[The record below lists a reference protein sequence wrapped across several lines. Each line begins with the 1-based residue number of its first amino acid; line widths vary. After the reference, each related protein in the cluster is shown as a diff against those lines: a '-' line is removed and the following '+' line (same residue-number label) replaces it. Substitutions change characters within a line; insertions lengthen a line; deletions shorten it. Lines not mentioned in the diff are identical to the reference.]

1 MYHERE
7 YFNLSFPPE
16 SRWDQGFVQFTRS
29 EFSGMVGETI
39 IDYSAT
45 LFMQTY
51 NSRKKKM
58 VWLEPKELNY
68 VDLKNLYKKITGKQN
83 RINYYR
89 WTMNFS
95 PEARQAE
102 AEAELADAISR
113 VI

>member
-1 MYHERE
+1 MFTERE
-7 YFNLSFPPE
+7 YINLNVPNMEGQAFI
-16 SRWDQGFVQFTRS
+16 QFTRS
-29 EFSGMVGETI
+29 EFSGMVGECIT
-39 IDYSAT
+39 DYSAI
-45 LFMQTY
+45 LFLQVW
-51 NSRKKKM
+51 NRRQKKF
-58 VWLEPKELNY
+58 VWLDPKELNY
-68 VDLKNLYKKITGKQN
+68 VDLKNWYKKVTGKQN